1 MVKALVIGDPIEH
14 SLSPV
19 MHNVAF
25 NQAGIP
31 GSYEKQRVTSDELDG
46 FIQGFRNSGYA
57 GCNVTIPHKVSILP
71 YLDEI
76 DEEAREIGA
85 VNTVVNKNGKL
96 IGYNT
101 DGRGFLLSLKEKI
114 TKPLTDLS
122 ILLIGAGGASRSIAY
137 ALKKEN
143 PKQFSIAN
151 RSEERLR
158 SLLRDLKE
166 ERIEP
171 LSLKR
176 AEEELA
182 RFDVLI
188 NTTNAGMYPEVQT
201 VPLNLHHLKKDA
213 VVCDIV
219 YNPLMTRWLETAKA
233 KGAET
238 DNGVSMLVMQGAM
251 AFEKW
256 TGIFPDTDKMKQIV
270 IEQLRR

>member
-25 NQAGIP
+25 NQAGIH
-31 GSYEKQRVTSDELDG
+31 GSYEKQRVTSEELDG

-158 SLLRDLKE
+158 LLLRDLKE

-182 RFDVLI
+182 RFDVVI

-201 VPLNLHHLKKDA
+201 VPLNLHHLKEDT

-219 YNPLMTRWLETAKA
+219 YNPLMTRWLENAKE

>member
-1 MVKALVIGDPIEH
+1 MVKALVIGNPIEH

-25 NQAGIP
+25 KQAGIP
-31 GSYEKQRVTSDELDG
+31 GSYEKQRVTSEELDG

-71 YLDEI
+71 FLDEI

-166 ERIEP
+166 EHIEP

-256 TGIFPDTDKMKQIV
+256 TGVFPDTDKMKQIV

>member
-25 NQAGIP
+25 NQAGIH
-31 GSYEKQRVTSDELDG
+31 GSYEKQRVTSEELDG

-176 AEEELA
+176 AEEDLS

-201 VPLNLHHLKKDA
+201 VPLNLHHLKEDA

-219 YNPLMTRWLETAKA
+219 YNPLMTRWLETAKD
-233 KGAET
+233 KGAEI